1 MKIYIGFDVSKPE
14 CFDVCKFSIQKRTN
28 EISIN
33 KIGNSILSNDIWYR
47 KRNDL
52 ETTDFSICRFL
63 VPYLSNYDGISV
75 FMDDDFLWQCD
86 VKELMNYYDDTKS
99 VMVCKHDYVPK
110 HTKKWSNNKQT
121 KYNRKKWSSL
131 MMFNNMHQDCKKLD
145 VKAVNEQEGLWLH
158 QFEWTDS
165 VGIIPLSYNFLVD
178 EYEPYENIKALHFTN
193 GCPIFDECKTQ
204 ELADK
209 WINEKRNFENC
220 R

>member
-1 MKIYIGFDVSKPE
+1 
-14 CFDVCKFSIQKRTN
+14 
-28 EISIN
+28 
-33 KIGNSILSNDIWYR
+33 
-47 KRNDL
+47 
-52 ETTDFSICRFL
+52 
-63 VPYLSNYDGISV
+63 
-75 FMDDDFLWQCD
+75 MDDDFLWQCD

-121 KYNRKKWSSL
+121 KYNRKNWSSL

-209 WINEKRNFENC
+209 WINENRNFENC

>member
-86 VKELMNYYDDTKS
+86 VKELMNYYGDTKS

-121 KYNRKKWSSL
+121 IYRRKNWSSL
-131 MMFNNMHQDCKKLD
+131 MMFNNAHQDCKKLTSEY
-145 VKAVNEQEGLWLH
+145 VNSIHPLSLH
-158 QFEWTDS
+158 QFEWTS
-165 VGIIPLSYNFLVD
+165 SYGSIPLEYNHLVG
-178 EYEPYENIKALHFTN
+178 EYDNIENAKALHYTN
-193 GCPIFDECKTQ
+193 GYDNYQ
-204 ELADK
+204 
-209 WINEKRNFENC
+209 NFVGKP
-220 R
+220 

>member
-121 KYNRKKWSSL
+121 KYNRKNCSSL